1 MDFKLSNM
9 MVLQTVAEF
18 RKAVVS
24 LILVSLLAYTP
35 ALFAQSTTNSTSSNT
50 FTNTA
55 TWSSPGNLT
64 GTATILDGHT
74 VTIPANINQVYANK
88 INFSGTGKL
97 VLAGSTSK
105 WVPAT
110 NLNGNPPVES
120 FNLAQ
125 NWSTYGA
132 WIGHTY
138 GQAFNTPWLDSYQG
152 WSASTTAVANQYLQY
167 DLQSPRWIQGIVTQG
182 RVDSDQWVTTARVDV
197 SMDNVNWA
205 TATPVSISLNTDR
218 NTKVYRNFDNVMF
231 GRYVRIIPLT
241 VYGHPSM
248 RLGILLRDNVMKSCK
263 EIKTNFPNA
272 TTGIYVIDPDGSG
285 VAQAPT
291 SCYCDMDTDGGGWT
305 LVLNYL
311 HAGNTNPALVVKTN
325 TLPLQGSTTLGGDEQ
340 YSTTN
345 WGHVSNAYLSS
356 FSFTE
361 LRFYAKSA
369 AHSKVINFKT
379 THANTINYFKNG
391 TGNTAGIST
400 AGTYTILPGH
410 SAYLPASSANYIGDQ
425 YNYAMTNFPYWLSG
439 TYHWGI
445 RGGDYRW
452 EVDDY
457 VNTYAYSTFHQIW
470 IR

>member
-1 MDFKLSNM
+1 MGFRISNIL
-9 MVLQTVAEF
+9 VLHTVAGF
-18 RKAVVS
+18 RKSLSS

-35 ALFAQSTTNSTSSNT
+35 ALFAQSTTNSASSNT

-74 VTIPANINQVYANK
+74 VTIPANINQVYSNK

-110 NLNGNPPVES
+110 KLNGNPPVES

-182 RVDSDQWVTTARVDV
+182 RVDSDQWVTTARVDI
-197 SMDNVNWA
+197 SMDNTNWA
-205 TATPVSISLNTDR
+205 TATPASISLNTDR

-248 RLGILLRDNVMKSCK
+248 RLGILLRDNVFKSCK

-272 TTGIYVIDPDGSG
+272 TTGVYVIDPDGAGSTPG
-285 VAQAPT
+285 T

-325 TLPLQGSTTLGGDEQ
+325 SLPLQNSTTLGTDEQ
-340 YSTTN
+340 GTIY
-345 WGHVSNAYLSS
+345 WGHVSNAYLSTFT
-356 FSFTE
+356 FSE
-361 LRFYAKSA
+361 LRFYGKTS
-369 AHSKVINFKT
+369 AHSRVIHYKT
-379 THANTINYFKNG
+379 SHANTINYFLTG
-391 TGNTAGIST
+391 TGSMTGIAT
-400 AGTYTILPGH
+400 VGNYTTLTGH
-410 SAYLPASSANYIGDQ
+410 TAYLPASANSYFSNQGNI
-425 YNYAMTNFPYWLSG
+425 AMTEFPIYLGG

-445 RGGDYRW
+445 HGLGSRW

-457 VNTYAYSTFHQIW
+457 PNNSAHSTLHQIW